1 MNPIITLTT
10 DLGLT
15 DAYVAAIKGV
25 MLGINPEA
33 KLVDICHTIKPQ
45 NIAQGAFVL
54 SRAYQFFPEG
64 TIHVVVVDPGV
75 GTERRAII
83 LRTKL
88 ASFVAPDNGVLSY
101 VIQQSSGGR
110 LKGLS
115 SFKNYSSPSPLKERG
130 TEGVRLIN
138 NLQQTELEA
147 GLEAVVITKPQ
158 FWRSAVSS
166 TFHGRDIFAPVAA
179 RLSLGFPLA
188 DFGEVITSVT
198 MLPLPQPYQAVD
210 GSVVGRII
218 HIDSFGNLITDIK
231 SSDLPQ
237 ARRAITIE
245 VGNQLISG
253 LSRTYA
259 EGSGLLALIGS
270 DGYLEIALKGGSA
283 SAFLDA
289 EVDGEVRIRQGEGD
303 SQ

>member
-10 DLGLT
+10 DFGLT
-15 DAYVAAIKGV
+15 DAYVAAMKGV

-45 NIAQGAFVL
+45 NIAQAAFVL
-54 SRAYQFFPEG
+54 SRACPFFPEG
-64 TIHVVVVDPGV
+64 TVHVVVVDPGV

-83 LRTKL
+83 LRTKS
-88 ASFVAPDNGVLSY
+88 ANFVAPDNGVLSY
-101 VIQQSSGGR
+101 VVQQSIRG
-110 LKGLS
+110 
-115 SFKNYSSPSPLKERG
+115 RG

-138 NLQQTELEA
+138 NLQQIELES
-147 GLEAVVITKPQ
+147 GLEAVAITKPQ
-158 FWRSAVSS
+158 FWRSTVSP

-179 RLSLGFPLA
+179 RLSLGFPLT

-198 MLPLPQPYQAVD
+198 MLPLPHPYQAVD
-210 GSVVGRII
+210 GSVLGHVI
-218 HIDSFGNLITDIK
+218 HIDIFGNLITDIK
-231 SSDLPQ
+231 SNDLPQ
-237 ARRAITIE
+237 ARQAITIE

-289 EVDGEVRIRQGEGD
+289 GVGDEVIIK
-303 SQ
+303 

>member
-10 DLGLT
+10 DFGLT
-15 DAYVAAIKGV
+15 DAYVAAMKGV
-25 MLGINPEA
+25 ILGINPEA

-45 NIAQGAFVL
+45 NIAQAAFVL
-54 SRAYQFFPEG
+54 SRAYPFFPEG

-83 LRTKL
+83 LRTKS
-88 ASFVAPDNGVLSY
+88 ADFVAPDNGVLSY
-101 VIQQSSGGR
+101 VIQQFIKGR
-110 LKGLS
+110 LKGRS
-115 SFKNYSSPSPLKERG
+115 PFKNHSSPSCKEDIPIMERG

-138 NLQQTELEA
+138 NLQQIELES
-147 GLEAVVITKPQ
+147 GLEAVAITKPQ
-158 FWRSAVSS
+158 FWRSTVSP

-179 RLSLGFPLA
+179 RLSLGFPLT

-198 MLPLPQPYQAVD
+198 MLPLPHPYQAVD
-210 GSVVGRII
+210 GSVVGHVI
-218 HIDSFGNLITDIK
+218 HIDIFGNLITDIK
-231 SSDLPQ
+231 SNDLPQ
-237 ARRAITIE
+237 ARQAITIE

-270 DGYLEIALKGGSA
+270 DGYLEIALKGGGA

-289 EVDGEVRIRQGEGD
+289 GVGDEVIIR
-303 SQ
+303 